1 MGFWKFIWGKNTESD
16 FEKEN
21 ALIKIENQKKKPKN
35 LPQTQTMRTELS
47 QNKQNPNQTKKT
59 KEKTENLND
68 KTPNIKST
76 KHTRGGEKQ
85 PPNSEVKG
93 VRLCVCGNDLV
104 CGLGCEVG
112 RRDPSHR
119 VAEVQGH
126 RVRSAPSLVGS
137 VLVCRENLHY

>member
-1 MGFWKFIWGKNTESD
+1 MGFWKFIWG
-16 FEKEN
+16 EKHWIWHWKRKCSHQNWKSE
-21 ALIKIENQKKKPKN
+21 KMPKN
-35 LPQTQTMRTELS
+35 VPQTQTMRTELS
-47 QNKQNPNQTKKT
+47 QNKQNSNQTKKW
-59 KEKTENLND
+59 KKNWKSKQE
-68 KTPNIKST
+68 TPNIKST
-76 KHTRGGEKQ
+76 KRTRGGEKQ

-112 RRDPSHR
+112 RWDSSHR
-119 VAEVQGH
+119 VVEVRGH